1 MTLDSPRLMGL
12 VLVGAVMALARE
24 VRSAE
29 AAFEAEIIALDAM
42 AYSGPGAGFYPT
54 QDLRRGERVTVIG
67 ERTGDWVAIDPPD
80 GSFSWLPT
88 KVVQEQE
95 DGTGVVTAEETRVYV
110 GSRLNDARHV
120 FQIRA
125 KKGDKVEILDH
136 VYVKDEKEVDSWYKI
151 KPPAG
156 EVRYVPLNQLRL
168 PAAAGNSAARSSGA
182 RPASPWGT
190 LADPLAPTA
199 DTPTAGAPA
208 AAAPRV
214 VTRRIIAPAEPI
226 GATEPS
232 VLAEVAAN
240 NSSAPTPASTAEKV
254 GDTTQP
260 PVDWIDDADRPL
272 EARIQSLQNQMRLL
286 GSRSPETWDLA
297 SGKSIVEALQE
308 SAPTAELRS
317 QVMDLRLEL
326 QRLEGLKE
334 QYDRARRKWE
344 LSRQKDDE
352 LAALQRRI
360 ESEVRRLA
368 PRFDAEGTL
377 EEGALSVDGRPSYVL
392 KNRDGVTTHYLLA
405 APGMAI
411 RPYLGQKVGV
421 HGATSTRPGLPAPLL
436 DLEQLT
442 PLEER

>member
-12 VLVGAVMALARE
+12 VLVGAVLALARE

-67 ERTGDWVAIDPPD
+67 ERTGDWVAIEPPA

-88 KVVQEQE
+88 KLVEEQE
-95 DGTGVVTAEETRVYV
+95 DGSGVVTAEETRVYV

-136 VYVKDEKEVDSWYKI
+136 VYVKDDKEVDSWYKI

-168 PAAAGNSAARSSGA
+168 PNSDGKSAASSSGA
-182 RPASPWGT
+182 RPAPPWGT
-190 LADPLAPTA
+190 LSDPLAP
-199 DTPTAGAPA
+199 PAGSPRSAPA
-208 AAAPRV
+208 RV
-214 VTRRIIAPAEPI
+214 VSRRIIAPAEPI
-226 GATEPS
+226 GATES
-232 VLAEVAAN
+232 SALEEVAAKS
-240 NSSAPTPASTAEKV
+240 SSAPTLAPTAEKV
-254 GDTTQP
+254 GDPTQP
-260 PVDWIDDADRPL
+260 PVEWVDDVDRPL

-297 SGKSIVEALQE
+297 TGKSIVETLHE
-308 SAPTAELRS
+308 GAPTPELRS
-317 QVMDLRLEL
+317 QVMELRLEL

-421 HGATSTRPGLPAPLL
+421 HGAASTRPGLPAPLL